1 MGMTCDI
8 SGAVRLLNSLPDRA
22 RMKAVDFLAA
32 VGDRFCEVARATK
45 TYNDVTGRLT
55 ASIGWGVAVGGQIVR
70 EGGFGSGEGGDEG
83 RKSLYDAAQMLSN
96 ATTPTLIVTAGMCYA
111 MYVERSGYAVLDGA
125 RVRMDDIVQSL
136 ISTLEL

>member
-1 MGMTCDI
+1 MGMSCDI
-8 SGAVRLLNSLPDRA
+8 SGAVRLINSMPDRA

-32 VGDRFCEVARATK
+32 VGDRFCDVARATK

-70 EGGFGSGEGGDEG
+70 EGGFGDGEGGDEG
-83 RKSLYDAAQMLSN
+83 RKALYAAAQMLST
-96 ATTPTLIVTAGMCYA
+96 AFPTLIVTAGMRYA
-111 MYVERSGYAVLDGA
+111 QYVERSGHAVLDGA

-136 ISTLEL
+136 IETLEL

>member
-8 SGAVRLLNSLPDRA
+8 SGAVRLLNSLPERT
-22 RMKAVDFLAA
+22 RIKAVDFLAA
-32 VGDRFCEVARATK
+32 AGDRFCEVARATK

-55 ASIGWGVAVGGQIVR
+55 ASIGYGVVVGGQIVR

-96 ATTPTLIVTAGMCYA
+96 TSPTLIVTAGMRYA
-111 MYVERSGYAVLDGA
+111 LYVERSGHVVLDGA
-125 RVRMDDIVQSL
+125 RMRMDDIVQSL
-136 ISTLEL
+136 IPMLGL

>member
-8 SGAVRLLNSLPDRA
+8 SGAVRLLDSLTGRA
-22 RMKAVDFLAA
+22 RMKAVDFLAEA
-32 VGDRFCEVARATK
+32 GDRFCEVARATK

-83 RKSLYDAAQMLSN
+83 REALRRAASEVN
-96 ATTPTLIVTAGMCYA
+96 SDFPTLIAVAGMRYA
-111 MYVERSGYAVLDGA
+111 LYVERSGHVVLDGA
-125 RVRMDDIVQSL
+125 RMRMDDIVQSL
-136 ISTLEL
+136 IETLEL

>member
-1 MGMTCDI
+1 MGMSCDMRD
-8 SGAVRLLNSLPDRA
+8 AVRLFGSIRDSR
-22 RMKAVDFLAA
+22 RESDVDFLAA
-32 VGDRFCEVARATK
+32 VGDRFCDVARATK

-70 EGGFGSGEGGDEG
+70 EGGFGDGEGGDEG
-83 RKSLYDAAQMLSN
+83 RKALYAAAQMLST
-96 ATTPTLIVTAGMCYA
+96 ASPTLIVTAGMRYA
-111 MYVERSGYAVLDGA
+111 MYVERSGHAVLDGA

>member
-1 MGMTCDI
+1 MGMSCDI
-8 SGAVRLLNSLPDRA
+8 SGAVRLINSMPDRA

-32 VGDRFCEVARATK
+32 VGDRFCDVARATK

-70 EGGFGSGEGGDEG
+70 EGGFGDGEGGDEG
-83 RKSLYDAAQMLSN
+83 RKALYAAAQMLST
-96 ATTPTLIVTAGMCYA
+96 AFPTLIVTAGMRYA
-111 MYVERSGYAVLDGA
+111 LYVERSGHAVLDGA

>member
-1 MGMTCDI
+1 MGMSCDI
-8 SGAVRLLNSLPDRA
+8 SGAVRLINSMPDRA

-32 VGDRFCEVARATK
+32 AGDRFCEVARATK

-55 ASIGWGVAVGGQIVR
+55 ASIGYGVVVGGQIVR

-96 ATTPTLIVTAGMCYA
+96 TSPTLIVTAGMRYA
-111 MYVERSGYAVLDGA
+111 LYVERSGHVVLDGA
-125 RVRMDDIVQSL
+125 RMRMDDIVQSL
-136 ISTLEL
+136 IPMLGL

>member
-1 MGMTCDI
+1 MGMSCDI
-8 SGAVRLLNSLPDRA
+8 SGAVRLIGTMPDRA
-22 RMKAVDFLAA
+22 RMMVVDFLAA
-32 VGDRFCEVARATK
+32 AGDRFCEVARATK
-45 TYNDVTGRLT
+45 TYRDVTGRLT

-96 ATTPTLIVTAGMCYA
+96 TTPTLIVTAGMRYA
-111 MYVERSGYAVLDGA
+111 LYVERSGYAVLDGA

>member
-8 SGAVRLLNSLPDRA
+8 SGAVRLINSMPDRA
-22 RMKAVDFLAA
+22 RMKAVDFLAE

-55 ASIGWGVAVGGQIVR
+55 ASIGWGVVVGGQIVR

-96 ATTPTLIVTAGMCYA
+96 TSPTLIVTAGMRYA
-111 MYVERSGYAVLDGA
+111 LYVERSGHVVLDGA
-125 RVRMDDIVQSL
+125 RMRMDDIVQSL
-136 ISTLEL
+136 IPMLGL

>member
-8 SGAVRLLNSLPDRA
+8 SGAVRLINSMPDRA
-22 RMKAVDFLAA
+22 RMKAVDFLAE

-83 RKSLYDAAQMLSN
+83 REALRRAAAEVVSDF
-96 ATTPTLIVTAGMCYA
+96 PTLIAVAGMRYA
-111 MYVERSGYAVLDGA
+111 LYVERSGYAVLDGA

-136 ISTLEL
+136 IPMLGL

>member
-1 MGMTCDI
+1 MGMSCDI
-8 SGAVRLLNSLPDRA
+8 SGAVRLLNSLPERA

-45 TYNDVTGRLT
+45 TYSDVTGRLT

-70 EGGFGSGEGGDEG
+70 EGGFGSGEGGEEG
-83 RKSLYDAAQMLSN
+83 RKALHDAAQTLSN
-96 ATTPTLIVTAGMCYA
+96 ATSPALIVTAGMRYA
-111 MYVERSGYAVLDGA
+111 LYVERSGYAVLDGA

-136 ISTLEL
+136 IETLEL

>member
-1 MGMTCDI
+1 MGMSCDI
-8 SGAVRLLNSLPDRA
+8 SGAVRLIGSLPDRA

-32 VGDRFCEVARATK
+32 AGDRFCEVARATK

-55 ASIGWGVAVGGQIVR
+55 ASIGWGVVVGGQIVR

-96 ATTPTLIVTAGMCYA
+96 TSPTLIVTAGMRYA
-111 MYVERSGYAVLDGA
+111 LYVERSGHVVLDGA
-125 RVRMDDIVQSL
+125 RMRMDDIVQSL
-136 ISTLEL
+136 IPMLGL

>member
-1 MGMTCDI
+1 MGMSCDM
-8 SGAVRLLNSLPDRA
+8 SGAVRLINSMPDRA

-32 VGDRFCEVARATK
+32 AGDRFCEVARATK

-55 ASIGWGVAVGGQIVR
+55 ASIGWGVVVGGQIVR

-96 ATTPTLIVTAGMCYA
+96 TSPTLIVTAGMRYA
-111 MYVERSGYAVLDGA
+111 LYVERSGHVVLDGA
-125 RVRMDDIVQSL
+125 RMRMDDIVQSL
-136 ISTLEL
+136 IPMLGL

>member
-1 MGMTCDI
+1 MGMSCDI
-8 SGAVRLLNSLPDRA
+8 SGAVRLINSMPDRA

-32 VGDRFCEVARATK
+32 AGDRFCEVARATK

-55 ASIGWGVAVGGQIVR
+55 ASIGYGVVVGGQIVR

-83 RKSLYDAAQMLSN
+83 RKSLYDAAQMLFNTS
-96 ATTPTLIVTAGMCYA
+96 PTLIVTAGMRYA
-111 MYVERSGYAVLDGA
+111 LYVERSGHAVLDGA

>member
-1 MGMTCDI
+1 MGMSCDI
-8 SGAVRLLNSLPDRA
+8 SGAVRLLNTLPDRA
-22 RMKAVDFLAA
+22 RIKAVDFLAA
-32 VGDRFCEVARATK
+32 VGDRFCDVARATK

-83 RKSLYDAAQMLSN
+83 RKALYDAAQMLSN
-96 ATTPTLIVTAGMCYA
+96 TTPTLIVTAGMRYA
-111 MYVERSGYAVLDGA
+111 LYVERSGYAVLDGA

>member
-1 MGMTCDI
+1 MGMSCDI
-8 SGAVRLLNSLPDRA
+8 SGAVRLLNSLPERA

-32 VGDRFCEVARATK
+32 AGDRFCEVARATK